1 MKQLFSMLFHVWLV
15 ATLGS
20 TVFYGVMF
28 YSAASVDI
36 NAFEIAWLVVL
47 LAALA
52 PLVNRLWPYD
62 DGSSQNTK
70 VKLPKVS
77 LLIMIGVAWVLLTV
91 AERGWPLW
99 LILGVL
105 GGFLLNTYWAM
116 ADDDP

>member
-1 MKQLFSMLFHVWLV
+1 MKQLFSIFFYVLLV
-15 ATLGS
+15 AALGS
-20 TVFYGVMF
+20 TVFYSVMF
-28 YSAASVDI
+28 YSATNVDI
-36 NAFEIAWLVVL
+36 NAFDVAWLGVL

-77 LLIMIGVAWVLLTV
+77 LLVMIGVAWVLLTV

-105 GGFLLNTYWAM
+105 GGFLLNTYWAV
-116 ADDDP
+116 AGDDP